1 MHHPPEVIPMVG
13 LNGFSWESTL
23 GMHDLIAAHFE
34 IVLIRLVV
42 ASVLGA
48 SVAYRWWRRLM
59 PNALPPA
66 RESAQAQT
74 LIAVAG
80 ALMVAVIGDS
90 MARAFGLVG
99 LGAFIRFRSGIK
111 DPRDAAVMFVMIGIG
126 MACGLGAVPI
136 AMVATLFVTA
146 VLVVFDAGQRARARM
161 ARIAISVD
169 EPRAAFAQIRS
180 VFPTARI
187 VEMPN
192 TNPEPGRLVMDV
204 VLGEATDAAAVLE
217 ILQARD
223 GDGHPQ
229 RESRRGQGGL
239 AASNA
244 EGMEAAHGWL
254 GVLEAKAGDLW
265 GAGGRAGAGSAA
277 RAAAARRRP
286 CNGERRRQRIRRRGA
301 GDQRPLR
308 TAGRRGQ
315 LDLSRQ

>member
-1 MHHPPEVIPMVG
+1 MSG
-13 LNGFSWESTL
+13 LDAFTWENTL
-23 GMHDLIAAHFE
+23 GMHDLAAAHFE
-34 IVLIRLVV
+34 TILIRLVV

-66 RESAQAQT
+66 RESAQSQT

-136 AMVATLFVTA
+136 AVVATLFVTA

-161 ARIAISVD
+161 ARLAISVSD
-169 EPRAAFAQIRS
+169 PRAAFAQIRS

-204 VLGEATDAAAVLE
+204 VLGEATDAAAVLD

-223 GDGHPQ
+223 VMGIRSVNLDEGK
-229 RESRRGQGGL
+229 
-239 AASNA
+239 AA
-244 EGMEAAHGWL
+244 
-254 GVLEAKAGDLW
+254 
-265 GAGGRAGAGSAA
+265 
-277 RAAAARRRP
+277 
-286 CNGERRRQRIRRRGA
+286 
-301 GDQRPLR
+301 
-308 TAGRRGQ
+308 
-315 LDLSRQ
+315 

>member
-1 MHHPPEVIPMVG
+1 MKHVHQRALDEITSSMNG
-13 LNGFSWESTL
+13 LNPFTWESTL
-23 GMHDLIAAHFE
+23 GMHGLAAAHYE
-34 IVLIRLVV
+34 TILIRLVV

-48 SVAYRWWRRLM
+48 SVAYRWWRRMM
-59 PNALPPA
+59 PAALPPA

-136 AMVATLFVTA
+136 AVVATLFVTA
-146 VLVVFDAGQRARARM
+146 VLMIFDAGSRTRARM
-161 ARIAISVD
+161 ARLAISVT
-169 EPRAAFAQIRS
+169 EPRVAFQQIRAI
-180 VFPTARI
+180 FPNARI

-223 GDGHPQ
+223 VLGIRSVNIDEGK
-229 RESRRGQGGL
+229 
-239 AASNA
+239 AA
-244 EGMEAAHGWL
+244 
-254 GVLEAKAGDLW
+254 
-265 GAGGRAGAGSAA
+265 
-277 RAAAARRRP
+277 
-286 CNGERRRQRIRRRGA
+286 
-301 GDQRPLR
+301 
-308 TAGRRGQ
+308 
-315 LDLSRQ
+315 

>member
-1 MHHPPEVIPMVG
+1 VHHPPEVIPMVG
-13 LNGFSWESTL
+13 LTGFSWESTL

-42 ASVLGA
+42 ASVPGP

-136 AMVATLFVTA
+136 AIVATLFVTA

-217 ILQARD
+217 ILQAREVMGIRSVNLD
-223 GDGHPQ
+223 EGK
-229 RESRRGQGGL
+229 
-239 AASNA
+239 AA
-244 EGMEAAHGWL
+244 
-254 GVLEAKAGDLW
+254 
-265 GAGGRAGAGSAA
+265 
-277 RAAAARRRP
+277 
-286 CNGERRRQRIRRRGA
+286 
-301 GDQRPLR
+301 
-308 TAGRRGQ
+308 
-315 LDLSRQ
+315 

>member
-1 MHHPPEVIPMVG
+1 MHHPAEVLSLSG
-13 LNGFSWESTL
+13 LDAFTWESTL
-23 GMHDLIAAHFE
+23 GVHGLAAAHFE
-34 IVLIRLVV
+34 TVLIRLVV
-42 ASVLGA
+42 ASALGA

-59 PNALPPA
+59 PSALPPA

-80 ALMVAVIGDS
+80 ALMVAVIGDR

-136 AMVATLFVTA
+136 AVVATLFVTA
-146 VLVVFDAGQRARARM
+146 VLVMFDAGQRARARL
-161 ARIAISVD
+161 ARLAISVD
-169 EPRAAFAQIRS
+169 EPRTAFQQIRS

-204 VLGEATDAAAVLE
+204 VLGEGTDAAAVLD

-223 GDGHPQ
+223 VMGIRSVNLD
-229 RESRRGQGGL
+229 
-239 AASNA
+239 
-244 EGMEAAHGWL
+244 EG
-254 GVLEAKAGDLW
+254 KA
-265 GAGGRAGAGSAA
+265 
-277 RAAAARRRP
+277 
-286 CNGERRRQRIRRRGA
+286 
-301 GDQRPLR
+301 
-308 TAGRRGQ
+308 T
-315 LDLSRQ
+315 

>member
-1 MHHPPEVIPMVG
+1 MHHPPEILSLSG
-13 LNGFSWESTL
+13 LDAFTWENTL
-23 GMHDLIAAHFE
+23 GVHGLAAAHFE
-34 IVLIRLVV
+34 TVLIRLVV
-42 ASVLGA
+42 ASALGA

-59 PNALPPA
+59 PSALPPA

-136 AMVATLFVTA
+136 AVVATLFVTA
-146 VLVVFDAGQRARARM
+146 VLVMFDAGQRARARM
-161 ARIAISVD
+161 ARLAISVD
-169 EPRAAFAQIRS
+169 EPRTAFQQIRS

-204 VLGEATDAAAVLE
+204 VLGEGTDAAAVLD

-223 GDGHPQ
+223 VMGIRSVNLD
-229 RESRRGQGGL
+229 
-239 AASNA
+239 
-244 EGMEAAHGWL
+244 EG
-254 GVLEAKAGDLW
+254 KA
-265 GAGGRAGAGSAA
+265 
-277 RAAAARRRP
+277 
-286 CNGERRRQRIRRRGA
+286 
-301 GDQRPLR
+301 
-308 TAGRRGQ
+308 T
-315 LDLSRQ
+315 

>member
-1 MHHPPEVIPMVG
+1 MSG
-13 LNGFSWESTL
+13 LDAFTWENTL
-23 GMHDLIAAHFE
+23 GMHDLAAAHFE
-34 IVLIRLVV
+34 TILIRLVV

-136 AMVATLFVTA
+136 AVVATLFVTA
-146 VLVVFDAGQRARARM
+146 VLVIFDAGQRARARM
-161 ARIAISVD
+161 ARLAISVD
-169 EPRAAFAQIRS
+169 EPRAAFQQIRA

-204 VLGEATDAAAVLE
+204 VLGEATDAAAILE

-223 GDGHPQ
+223 VMGIRSVNLDEGK
-229 RESRRGQGGL
+229 
-239 AASNA
+239 AA
-244 EGMEAAHGWL
+244 
-254 GVLEAKAGDLW
+254 
-265 GAGGRAGAGSAA
+265 
-277 RAAAARRRP
+277 
-286 CNGERRRQRIRRRGA
+286 
-301 GDQRPLR
+301 
-308 TAGRRGQ
+308 
-315 LDLSRQ
+315 

>member
-1 MHHPPEVIPMVG
+1 MSG
-13 LNGFSWESTL
+13 LDAFTWESTL
-23 GMHDLIAAHFE
+23 GVQGLAAAHFE
-34 IVLIRLVV
+34 TILIRLVI

-48 SVAYRWWRRLM
+48 TVAYRWWRRLM

-136 AMVATLFVTA
+136 AVVATLFVTA
-146 VLVVFDAGQRARARM
+146 VLVIFDAGQRTRARM
-161 ARIAISVD
+161 ARLAISVS
-169 EPRAAFAQIRS
+169 EPRAAFAQIRA

-204 VLGEATDAAAVLE
+204 VLGEATDAAAVLD
-217 ILQARD
+217 ILQAREVMGIRSVNLD
-223 GDGHPQ
+223 EGK
-229 RESRRGQGGL
+229 
-239 AASNA
+239 AA
-244 EGMEAAHGWL
+244 
-254 GVLEAKAGDLW
+254 
-265 GAGGRAGAGSAA
+265 
-277 RAAAARRRP
+277 
-286 CNGERRRQRIRRRGA
+286 
-301 GDQRPLR
+301 
-308 TAGRRGQ
+308 
-315 LDLSRQ
+315 

>member
-1 MHHPPEVIPMVG
+1 VHHPPEVLSLSG
-13 LNGFSWESTL
+13 LDAFTWESTL
-23 GMHDLIAAHFE
+23 GVHGLAAAHFE
-34 IVLIRLVV
+34 TVLIRLVV
-42 ASVLGA
+42 ASALGA

-59 PNALPPA
+59 PSALPPA

-136 AMVATLFVTA
+136 AVVATLFVTA
-146 VLVVFDAGQRARARM
+146 VLVMFDAGQRARARL
-161 ARIAISVD
+161 ARLAISVD
-169 EPRAAFAQIRS
+169 EPRTAFQQIRS

-204 VLGEATDAAAVLE
+204 VLGEGTDAAAVLD

-223 GDGHPQ
+223 VMGIRSVNLD
-229 RESRRGQGGL
+229 
-239 AASNA
+239 
-244 EGMEAAHGWL
+244 EG
-254 GVLEAKAGDLW
+254 KA
-265 GAGGRAGAGSAA
+265 
-277 RAAAARRRP
+277 
-286 CNGERRRQRIRRRGA
+286 
-301 GDQRPLR
+301 
-308 TAGRRGQ
+308 T
-315 LDLSRQ
+315 

>member
-1 MHHPPEVIPMVG
+1 MSRPSHFHRPALPG
-13 LNGFSWESTL
+13 
-23 GMHDLIAAHFE
+23 AAHFE
-34 IVLIRLVV
+34 TILIRLVV

-59 PNALPPA
+59 PTALPPA

-136 AMVATLFVTA
+136 AVVATLFVTA

-161 ARIAISVD
+161 ARLAISVSD
-169 EPRAAFAQIRS
+169 PRAAFAQIRS

-204 VLGEATDAAAVLE
+204 VLGEATDAAAVLD

-223 GDGHPQ
+223 VMGIRSVNLDEGK
-229 RESRRGQGGL
+229 
-239 AASNA
+239 AA
-244 EGMEAAHGWL
+244 
-254 GVLEAKAGDLW
+254 
-265 GAGGRAGAGSAA
+265 
-277 RAAAARRRP
+277 
-286 CNGERRRQRIRRRGA
+286 
-301 GDQRPLR
+301 
-308 TAGRRGQ
+308 
-315 LDLSRQ
+315 

>member
-1 MHHPPEVIPMVG
+1 MSG
-13 LNGFSWESTL
+13 LDAFTWESTL
-23 GMHDLIAAHFE
+23 GVQGLAAAHFE
-34 IVLIRLVV
+34 TILIRLVI
-42 ASVLGA
+42 ASALGA
-48 SVAYRWWRRLM
+48 TVAYRWWRRLM

-136 AMVATLFVTA
+136 AVIATVFVTA
-146 VLVVFDAGQRARARM
+146 VLVMFDAGQRTRARM
-161 ARIAISVD
+161 ARLAISVN
-169 EPRAAFAQIRS
+169 EPRAAFQQIRA

-204 VLGEATDAAAVLE
+204 VLGEATDAAAILE
-217 ILQARD
+217 ILQANDVMGIRSVNLD
-223 GDGHPQ
+223 
-229 RESRRGQGGL
+229 
-239 AASNA
+239 
-244 EGMEAAHGWL
+244 EG
-254 GVLEAKAGDLW
+254 K
-265 GAGGRAGAGSAA
+265 SA
-277 RAAAARRRP
+277 
-286 CNGERRRQRIRRRGA
+286 
-301 GDQRPLR
+301 
-308 TAGRRGQ
+308 
-315 LDLSRQ
+315 

>member
-1 MHHPPEVIPMVG
+1 VHHSPEVMPFPG
-13 LNGFSWESTL
+13 LDGFTWESTL
-23 GMHDLIAAHFE
+23 GVHDLYAAHFE
-34 IVLIRLVV
+34 TILIRLVV

-136 AMVATLFVTA
+136 AVVATLFVTA
-146 VLVVFDAGQRARARM
+146 VLVLFDAGQRARARM
-161 ARIAISVD
+161 ARIAISVN
-169 EPRAAFAQIRS
+169 EPRAAFQQIRS

-217 ILQARD
+217 ILQAREVMGIRSVNLD
-223 GDGHPQ
+223 EGK
-229 RESRRGQGGL
+229 
-239 AASNA
+239 AA
-244 EGMEAAHGWL
+244 
-254 GVLEAKAGDLW
+254 
-265 GAGGRAGAGSAA
+265 
-277 RAAAARRRP
+277 
-286 CNGERRRQRIRRRGA
+286 
-301 GDQRPLR
+301 
-308 TAGRRGQ
+308 
-315 LDLSRQ
+315 